1 MAGDVREDDGVIR
14 RDGIELLAI
23 REPLVRPKR
32 VIPSTAGDPFSFFV
46 MRNRFGQA
54 LLHFLYGSDAPQFN
68 CQRVGPGAAQ
78 VHVRVVKAG
87 HDKET
92 VEANGFCALLASA
105 AVKQY
110 MI

>member
-1 MAGDVREDDGVIR
+1 MALSAPVLSQGSVVPPCARLSCKSFGE
-14 RDGIELLAI
+14 A
-23 REPLVRPKR
+23 
-32 VIPSTAGDPFSFFV
+32 FSFFV